1 LDCREYISKYVSAQ
15 ADGELSSREL
25 QAADEHL
32 AKCASCRALLTEE
45 RSLKGLIRTNA
56 GIVRTPADVRLRIR
70 AALGDVAEP
79 RAIREAVYPAQSVTT
94 RRGATA
100 GRDGVAVQRHEAGRS
115 VAQSSRRWLW
125 GSLGGV
131 VAMLIVALAVLAGH
145 GSNPG
150 DLGITQPVPA
160 FDLAISKYL
169 AVERNFSPN
178 VPPEAYSNT
187 DGTVYAWVQNG
198 DPAQNADP
206 VRRIAT
212 TTPEASTASSDTS
225 DDVARAYREMSMPD
239 DLLDLSQAGYHLAG
253 ARAERLPDG
262 RPITYTLYDSE
273 SGSILSIC
281 YPDAAMAAPV
291 GAINW
296 LGMRSFYRYKG
307 YSICMSFYPAGHFVS
322 ILVSRMPVTALLN
335 DVAAADSSIA
345 GN

>member
-1 LDCREYISKYVSAQ
+1 LDCREYINKYLSAH
-15 ADGELSSREL
+15 ADGELSPRQL
-25 QAADEHL
+25 RAADEHL
-32 AKCASCRALLTEE
+32 AKCASCRALLAEE
-45 RSLKGLIRTNA
+45 RSLKALIQTNA
-56 GIVRTPADVRLRIR
+56 GIVRTPADVRMRIR
-70 AALGDVAEP
+70 AAIGDIAEP
-79 RAIREAVYPAQSVTT
+79 RTNREPAYSAEAAM
-94 RRGATA
+94 RRGAA
-100 GRDGVAVQRHEAGRS
+100 AERDGVAGQRREAGRS

-131 VAMLIVALAVLAGH
+131 AAMLIVGLAVLAGH
-145 GSNPG
+145 GSNPDG
-150 DLGITQPVPA
+150 LAVIQPVPA
-160 FDLAISKYL
+160 FDMAIGKYL

-198 DPAQNADP
+198 DPGQNTDP

-212 TTPEASTASSDTS
+212 TTSEASTESSDTS

-239 DLLDLSQAGYHLAG
+239 DLLDLSPAGYHLAG
-253 ARAERLPDG
+253 ARAERLSDG
-262 RPITYTLYDSE
+262 RPITYTLYESE

-281 YPDAAMAAPV
+281 YPDAAMSAPV

-335 DVAAADSSIA
+335 DVAAADSAIA